1 MQLHFLLARTYKSMQ
16 LDDAKRILN
25 KNGKKYTD
33 EQVKAMVQ
41 LMSEFVKLDVKRFKE
56 SKK

>member
-1 MQLHFLLARTYKSMQ
+1 MQ

-41 LMSEFVKLDVKRFKE
+41 LMSEFVKLDVKRFKG

>member
-1 MQLHFLLARTYKSMQ
+1 MLSFNEC
-16 LDDAKRILN
+16 KRILN

-41 LMSEFVKLDVKRFKE
+41 LMNEFVKLDVKRFKE